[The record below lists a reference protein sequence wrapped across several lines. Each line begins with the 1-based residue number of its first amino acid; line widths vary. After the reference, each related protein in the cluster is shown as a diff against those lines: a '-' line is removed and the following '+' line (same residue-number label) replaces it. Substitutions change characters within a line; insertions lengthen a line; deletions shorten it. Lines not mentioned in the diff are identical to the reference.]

1 MQRTSRKREHIQYAI
16 ETGTSGKHGF
26 EDVKFVHNC
35 IPESSM
41 TDASLSTSIGGL
53 GLSSPILINAMT
65 GGANETYEIN
75 RRLALLAEGAGLAM
89 AVGSQMAALKD
100 PSVQSS
106 FSVVREVNP
115 KGIIFAN
122 LGAEATTDQALR
134 AVDMIQAD
142 SLQIHLNVMQELIM
156 PEGDREFKG
165 VCRQIENI
173 VKAVSCPVVVKE
185 VGFGMS
191 REAAACL
198 VDLGIQG
205 IDLGGAGGTNFA
217 EIENKRRTIPLEM
230 LNDWGL
236 TTVQSLLELSSI
248 NKVDK
253 IATGGITNGL
263 EIVKALALGANLVG
277 MAGFFLRLV
286 TENDLEKCLSVVSR
300 LHEQV
305 RLIMTAL
312 GVSTIQSISDVPVV
326 ISGVSYHWASMRGID
341 CTYFGQRNRK

>member
-1 MQRTSRKREHIQYAI
+1 MERTSRKREHIQYAI
-16 ETGTSGKHGF
+16 ETGISGKHGF

-41 TDASLSTSIGGL
+41 ADVSLSTSIGGL
-53 GLSSPILINAMT
+53 DLSSPILINAMT
-65 GGANETYEIN
+65 GGTGETYEIN

-89 AVGSQMAALKD
+89 AVGSQMAAIKE

-115 KGIIFAN
+115 NGIIFAN
-122 LGAEATTDQALR
+122 LGAEATTEQALR

-142 SLQIHLNVMQELIM
+142 GLQIHLNVMQELIM
-156 PEGDREFKG
+156 PEGDRDFRG
-165 VCRQIENI
+165 VCKRIEDI
-173 VKAVSCPVVVKE
+173 VKIVHCPVFVKE

-191 REAAACL
+191 KNAAQRL
-198 VDLGIQG
+198 VDLGIQA
-205 IDLGGAGGTNFA
+205 IDIGGAGGTNFA
-217 EIENKRRTIPLEM
+217 EIENRRRMIPLEM

-248 NKVDK
+248 TKVDK
-253 IATGGITNGL
+253 VATGGITNGL
-263 EIVKALALGANLVG
+263 EIVKALALGATSVG

-286 TENDLEKCLSVVSR
+286 KDFDLEEGLSVVSR
-300 LHEQV
+300 IHEQV

-312 GVSTIQSISDVPVV
+312 GVSNIYTISDVPVV
-326 ISGVSYHWASMRGID
+326 ISGDSYHWAAMRGID
-341 CTYFGQRNRK
+341 CTHFSQRNEK